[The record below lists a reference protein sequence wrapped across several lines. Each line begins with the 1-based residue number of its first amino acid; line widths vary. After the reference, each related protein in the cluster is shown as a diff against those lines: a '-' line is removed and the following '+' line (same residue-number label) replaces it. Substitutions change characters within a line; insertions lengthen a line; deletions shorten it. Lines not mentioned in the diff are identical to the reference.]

1 MFIECLSLCPWGGE
15 DAAVWSLG
23 ISAGQQR
30 RGRPVCLSQPQC
42 DWSYGKLQ
50 RAAHCWFSHRPSGPG
65 GLCQS
70 SVSRWA
76 LSMLSFYYCREEG
89 SSLPIITG
97 RSLFLMQRRV
107 LSDGDMRYRLPSF
120 LSSQSCS
127 VPWYVRTVGDAL
139 CWNVET
145 MNESSQKYLDKA
157 ATKTRALVPN
167 ETSLGKCV
175 PGGVFTFV
183 LMNACTRFQL
193 LQSYSWRC
201 FRK

>member
-1 MFIECLSLCPWGGE
+1 MFIQCLSLCPWGGE
-15 DAAVWSLG
+15 DPAVWSLG

-70 SVSRWA
+70 SVSCWA
-76 LSMLSFYYCREEG
+76 LSMWSFYYGREEG

-97 RSLFLMQRRV
+97 RSLFLMQRGV
-107 LSDGDMRYRLPSF
+107 LSDGDVRYRLPPF

-127 VPWYVRTVGDAL
+127 VPWYVMTVGDAL

-167 ETSLGKCV
+167 ETSLGKLCL
-175 PGGVFTFV
+175 GVC
-183 LMNACTRFQL
+183 LLSCWWMPCTHFQL